1 MEGSTVATTS
11 PRGSDVDPE
20 LAGAGIEVG
29 VSVSV
34 GVAVGVLVSVVV
46 GVNVTVAVSVG
57 SGVSVAGGTAVS
69 VGGITSCTGVAVG
82 SSPRQPVTPRRNKN
96 RLKISLRFM
105 CHLTN
110 VFRCQVSA
118 ISPLLTSGP
127 IENQAFL
134 RHCDPHRIG
143 FGDGRTAGRNLHRVF
158 ASLIQIT
165 FHLFI
170 ASAS

>member
-1 MEGSTVATTS
+1 MTDGSMEGSTVATTS

-29 VSVSV
+29 VSV

-69 VGGITSCTGVAVG
+69 VGGITSYTGVAVG
-82 SSPRQPVTPRRNKN
+82 SSPRQPVTTRRNKN

-110 VFRCQVSA
+110 VFKYP
-118 ISPLLTSGP
+118 ISP
-127 IENQAFL
+127 
-134 RHCDPHRIG
+134 
-143 FGDGRTAGRNLHRVF
+143 
-158 ASLIQIT
+158 
-165 FHLFI
+165 
-170 ASAS
+170 

>member
-57 SGVSVAGGTAVS
+57 SGVS
-69 VGGITSCTGVAVG
+69 
-82 SSPRQPVTPRRNKN
+82 RQPVTTRRNKN

-127 IENQAFL
+127 IENQALL